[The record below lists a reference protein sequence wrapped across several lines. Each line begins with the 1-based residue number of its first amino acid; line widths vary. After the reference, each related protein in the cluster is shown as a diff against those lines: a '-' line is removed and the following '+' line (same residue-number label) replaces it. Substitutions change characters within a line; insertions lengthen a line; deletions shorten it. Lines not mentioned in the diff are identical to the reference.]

1 MPVEASVTVIVL
13 NWNGKVLLEDCLGT
27 LEKVEYNN
35 YNVLVVDNGSTD
47 DSVQYIKSNFSAVDV
62 LELDNNLGYAG
73 GNNAGFEHV
82 LLKYDPEIVVFLNN
96 DTIVDA
102 HFISELVKKLDD
114 PDAGISAPKI
124 YYAHESER
132 IWFNGADINL
142 ATGKIEHRNIRE
154 MDSAR
159 LVTMEMSDYAT
170 GCCLAIKSKIF
181 SNINGFDEAF
191 SMYAEDVDLSLRV
204 KENGKEIF
212 MAPGAKVWHKVS
224 SSIGGEFSLK
234 KLRRKFGGLLRIY
247 VKHANLFEWLSIL
260 LLSPV
265 LILVNLLRL
274 LVLKF
279 HQSSSE

>member
-13 NWNGKVLLEDCLGT
+13 NWNGKVLLEDCLST

-47 DSVQYIKSNFSAVDV
+47 DSVQYIESNFSAVDV

-73 GNNAGFEHV
+73 GNNAGFKHV

-102 HFISELVKKLDD
+102 HFISALVKKLDD
-114 PDAGISAPKI
+114 PDAGIAAPKI
-124 YYAHESER
+124 YYANKPER

-142 ATGKIEHRNIRE
+142 ATGKIKHRNIRE

-234 KLRRKFGGLLRIY
+234 KLRRKIGGLLRIY

-265 LILVNLLRL
+265 LILINLLRL

>member
-13 NWNGKVLLEDCLGT
+13 NWNGKVLLEDCLST

-47 DSVQYIKSNFSAVDV
+47 DSVQYIESNFSAVDV

-73 GNNAGFEHV
+73 GNNAGFKHV

-102 HFISELVKKLDD
+102 HFISALVKKLDD
-114 PDAGISAPKI
+114 PDAGIAAPKI
-124 YYAHESER
+124 YYANKPER

-142 ATGKIEHRNIRE
+142 ATGKIKHRNIRE

-234 KLRRKFGGLLRIY
+234 KLRRKIGGLLRIY

-274 LVLKF
+274 MVLKF

>member
-73 GNNAGFEHV
+73 GNNAGFKHV

-102 HFISELVKKLDD
+102 HFISALVKKLSD

-124 YYAHESER
+124 YYAHEPER

-212 MAPGAKVWHKVS
+212 MAQGAKVWHKVS

-247 VKHANLFEWLSIL
+247 VKGS
-260 LLSPV
+260 
-265 LILVNLLRL
+265 
-274 LVLKF
+274 
-279 HQSSSE
+279 

>member
-13 NWNGKVLLEDCLGT
+13 NWNGKVLLEDCLST

-47 DSVQYIKSNFSAVDV
+47 DSVQYIESNFSAVDV

-73 GNNAGFEHV
+73 GNNAGFKHV

-102 HFISELVKKLDD
+102 HFISALVKKLDD
-114 PDAGISAPKI
+114 PDAGIAAPKI
-124 YYAHESER
+124 YYANKPER

-142 ATGKIEHRNIRE
+142 ATGKIKHRNIRE

-204 KENGKEIF
+204 KANGKEIF

-234 KLRRKFGGLLRIY
+234 KLRRKIGGLLRIY

-274 LVLKF
+274 MVLKF